1 MIIKRLIK
9 TIILLLWIISS
20 ANAQE
25 VNYLRFTALEDNIQ
39 IGLTK
44 NKINPNIMYSINN
57 GDWTLWEN
65 DEIIQLT
72 NENDFVLLKG
82 NNTTISE
89 STKNYATFTF
99 SGKVKGSGNLMTL
112 LDETGKA
119 ITISTKHC
127 FYKLFADC
135 KTLISAPDLTATI
148 LAEGCYNS
156 MFLNCEA
163 LESINVSFNSWKTT
177 DDKTFTSYWIKGVA
191 EIGKFFCPSN
201 LEEKNGQHYKP
212 TKWKTNP
219 YNIIINDNSI
229 DDISI
234 TNSSI
239 GYEYDET
246 IKLEI
251 KTKVGYTYEVTATGL
266 SSHNNIE
273 INKNSFKMP
282 KEDVELSV
290 TYTLIEYSIS
300 KPKYIKCDFEKA
312 YIYNT
317 EIPFSV
323 RDSTAKG
330 YRLSEVTINNTPIN
344 LNGYNYV
351 FSMVDYAA
359 NITLRAKYELI
370 EYLIHTDENCY
381 IETDKATVKDKLTI
395 KITDKSNI
403 GYAVD
408 KVYINEKS
416 VKVNNLE
423 ATLDMSKYISDVY
436 VTVEYKPISYNIN
449 KGENITCSRKT
460 ATVEDVIPFSIKN
473 LKSQGLQISKVLV
486 NNKEIEFEDYKASLI
501 MADFISDVTI
511 TAEYEL
517 ITFNINTG
525 EYVTCN
531 TKTATVESDAIT
543 FTVTDLTSEGYEISN
558 VKIGT
563 KSIPIEN
570 YAGSFLMSDF
580 AKDVTITATYSAIK
594 YQITK
599 DENISCRKTTATV
612 NDSVYFT
619 IKDYSNS
626 GLAVENVLINSKPI
640 SYKKEK
646 PGIDMADFK
655 CDVYISVEYK
665 QLDYKITTD
674 QNITSDHQF
683 ASINDLIK
691 VNAKDLTSD
700 GYELEKILVNGKSL
714 TFYKNFCN
722 FLMSEYKSD
731 VEITTQYKPIS
742 YKVKAGRYVFTDKNA
757 ATVNDTVFFS
767 VDDLSED
774 GRIFEYILVNGK
786 QVDIKTFNDTIFMS
800 DYISDIS
807 IEAVYS
813 KYHSIKTDNN
823 ITEIS
828 HTTAQKDE
836 QIQFKINPA
845 NDGYEPFVYVN
856 SRRIFSPD
864 RINYIFAMFDNDV
877 DIYVDYQEI
886 IVEEPETQEDSQ
898 DESEPDIIKKNSPK
912 AINKIK
918 VYPSVAK
925 EGEIITIS
933 LENVDTEYFANSKI
947 IIFDILGKSI
957 KTFDKPQEISK
968 IIMPKGIYKGVFI
981 SGNKKIR
988 FDFAILK

>member
-1 MIIKRLIK
+1 M
-9 TIILLLWIISS
+9 
-20 ANAQE
+20 
-25 VNYLRFTALEDNIQ
+25 NY
-39 IGLTK
+39 
-44 NKINPNIMYSINN
+44 M
-57 GDWTLWEN
+57 
-65 DEIIQLT
+65 
-72 NENDFVLLKG
+72 
-82 NNTTISE
+82 
-89 STKNYATFTF
+89 F
-99 SGKVKGSGNLMTL
+99 SGCSSLKYIEVPFT
-112 LDETGKA
+112 
-119 ITISTKHC
+119 
-127 FYKLFADC
+127 
-135 KTLISAPDLTATI
+135 
-148 LAEGCYNS
+148 
-156 MFLNCEA
+156 
-163 LESINVSFNSWKTT
+163 SWKTPAGDNYT
-177 DDKTFTSYWIKGVA
+177 TSWVKDVA
-191 EIGKFFCPSN
+191 DNGIFISPES
-201 LEEKNGQHYKP
+201 LEPANGLSAKP
-212 TKWKTNP
+212 TKWLFNP
-219 YNIIINDNSI
+219 HKVCLK
-229 DDISI
+229 DISADAI
-234 TNSSI
+234 NIKNDTLISYKATVTLKPTKTI
-239 GYEYDET
+239 GYD
-246 IKLEI
+246 IICAAVGKNSNQKLE
-251 KTKVGYTYEVTATGL
+251 L
-266 SSHNNIE
+266 NS
-273 INKNSFKMP
+273 NKFTMP
-282 KEDVELSV
+282 YEDVE
-290 TYTLIEYSIS
+290 
-300 KPKYIKCDFEKA
+300 
-312 YIYNT
+312 
-317 EIPFSV
+317 
-323 RDSTAKG
+323 
-330 YRLSEVTINNTPIN
+330 
-344 LNGYNYV
+344 
-351 FSMVDYAA
+351 
-359 NITLRAKYELI
+359 ITLTY
-370 EYLIHTDENCY
+370 NP
-381 IETDKATVKDKLTI
+381 
-395 KITDKSNI
+395 IT
-403 GYAVD
+403 
-408 KVYINEKS
+408 
-416 VKVNNLE
+416 
-423 ATLDMSKYISDVY
+423 
-436 VTVEYKPISYNIN
+436 YNISTEEYVN
-449 KGENITCSRKT
+449 CEIST
-460 ATVEDVIPFSIKN
+460 ATVESDAITFTVTNRTSEGYELSNVKIGTKTIP
-473 LKSQGLQISKVLV
+473 
-486 NNKEIEFEDYKASLI
+486 IENFAGSFL
-501 MADFISDVTI
+501 MSDFAKDVTI
-511 TAEYEL
+511 TATYSAIKYQITKDENISCRKTTGTVKDTIRFTIKDLTSKGYAFKRLFVNGIPRTCKELSDSVIMAKYLCDINLSTEYEP
-517 ITFNINTG
+517 ITLSITAGDFVN
-525 EYVTCN
+525 CN

-543 FTVTDLTSEGYEISN
+543 FTVTDRTSEGYELSN

-563 KSIPIEN
+563 KTIPIEN
-570 YAGSFLMSDF
+570 FAGSFLMSDF

-700 GYELEKILVNGKSL
+700 GYELEKILVNGKSI

-845 NDGYEPFVYVN
+845 NNGYEPFVYVN

-864 RINYIFAMFDNDV
+864 SINYTFAMFDNDV

-886 IVEEPETQEDSQ
+886 VVEEPETQEDNQ
-898 DESEPDIIKKNSPK
+898 DESEPERIKKNRPK

-957 KTFDKPQEISK
+957 KTFDNPQEISK

-981 SGNKKIR
+981 SGDKKIR